1 MEPTLTN
8 YTGPF
13 RLEEARRALQEG
25 TGKGIRIAVIDSG
38 VEIDHPALTGL
49 KLVDDLHV
57 VDAGVQIEV
66 KEGDGTDVFGHG
78 TAVSAVIRRIAPDA
92 QIGSIRVLGAN
103 LGSRTVIIREGVRQ
117 AIDRGYQILNCSFGC
132 GLSEHIFQYKEWI
145 DEAYLKGIHIVSAC
159 NNYDF
164 TTPEWPGYFPSVVTV
179 NMARFDEDHTFF
191 YKPGHLV
198 EFAARGVDV
207 TLPWNNKATKEV
219 TGSSFAAPIM
229 SALLARMVSQ
239 MPGLAPLEAKSLL
252 HRLAIPWR
260 SEVTAPNVVSADA
273 PATAAP
279 VARAG
284 KPPPSAA
291 PGARAGK
298 PPPSS

>member
-1 MEPTLTN
+1 MEPTLTQDP
-8 YTGPF
+8 GPF
-13 RLEEARRALQEG
+13 RLEEARQALKEG
-25 TGKGIRIAVIDSG
+25 TGKGVRIAVIDSG
-38 VEIDHPALTGL
+38 VEIDHPALAGL
-49 KLVDDLHV
+49 TLVDDLHV

-66 KEGDGTDVFGHG
+66 KPGDGTDVFGHG

-117 AIDRGYQILNCSFGC
+117 AIDRGYHVLNCSFGC

-179 NMARFDEDHTFF
+179 NMAKFDEDHTFF

-229 SALLARMVSQ
+229 SALVARLISK
-239 MPGLAPLEAKSLL
+239 MPGLAPLEAKSIL

-260 SEVTAPNVVSADA
+260 SEVTAPNVVTAEA
-273 PATAAP
+273 PAAAPAARAGKPPPTAP

-284 KPPPSAA
+284 KPPPS
-291 PGARAGK
+291 
-298 PPPSS
+298 S

>member
-1 MEPTLTN
+1 MEPTLSQEP
-8 YTGPF
+8 GPF

-25 TGKGIRIAVIDSG
+25 TGQGVRIAVIDSG
-38 VEIDHPALTGL
+38 VEIDHPALAGL

-57 VDAGVQIEV
+57 VDGGVQIEV

-117 AIDRGYQILNCSFGC
+117 AIDRGYHVLNCSFGC

-145 DEAYLKGIHIVSAC
+145 DEAYLKGIHVVSAC

-229 SALLARMVSQ
+229 SALLARMVSK

-273 PATAAP
+273 TATSAP

-291 PGARAGK
+291 PVARAGK
-298 PPPSS
+298 PPPQS

>member
-1 MEPTLTN
+1 MESTLSQDLS
-8 YTGPF
+8 PF

-25 TGKGIRIAVIDSG
+25 TGKGVRIAVIDSG
-38 VEIDHPALTGL
+38 VEIDHPALAGL
-49 KLVDDLHV
+49 SLVDDLHV

-66 KEGDGTDVFGHG
+66 KQGDGTDVFGHG

-117 AIDRGYQILNCSFGC
+117 AIDRGYHILNCSFGC

-207 TLPWNNKATKEV
+207 TLPWNNKGTKEV

-229 SALLARMVSQ
+229 SALLARLISV
-239 MPGLAPLEAKSLL
+239 MPRLAPLEAKSIL

-260 SEVTAPNVVSADA
+260 SEVTAPNVVSAESPAVPVARAGKA
-273 PATAAP
+273 PPSAP

-284 KPPPSAA
+284 KPPP
-291 PGARAGK
+291 
-298 PPPSS
+298 PS

>member
-1 MEPTLTN
+1 MEPPVTPEPS
-8 YTGPF
+8 PF
-13 RLEEARRALQEG
+13 RMEEARRALEKG
-25 TGKGIRIAVIDSG
+25 TGKGVKIAVIDSG
-38 VEIDHPALTGL
+38 IEVDHPDLPGLT
-49 KLVDDLHV
+49 LVDDLHV
-57 VDAGVQIEV
+57 IDAGVQIEV
-66 KEGDGTDVFGHG
+66 KPGDGSDVYGHG
-78 TAVSAVIRRIAPDA
+78 TAVTGVIRRIAPDA

-117 AIDRGYQILNCSFGC
+117 AIDRGYHVLNCSFGC
-132 GLSEHIFQYKEWI
+132 GLKDHIFQYKEWI

-164 TTPEWPGYFPSVVTV
+164 TTPEWPGYFPSVVTT

-207 TLPWNNKATKEV
+207 TLPWNGHARKEV

-229 SALLARMVSQ
+229 SALLARLISE
-239 MPGLAPLEAKSLL
+239 MPKLAPLEAKSIL

-260 SEVTAPNVVSADA
+260 AEVTAPNVVDNSA
-273 PATAAP
+273 PAPAAK
-279 VARAG
+279 VG
-284 KPPPSAA
+284 KPPPKM
-291 PGARAGK
+291 GK

>member
-1 MEPTLTN
+1 MEPSLTPEPS
-8 YTGPF
+8 PF
-13 RLEEARRALQEG
+13 RLDEARRALANG
-25 TGKGIRIAVIDSG
+25 TGKGVRIAVIDSG
-38 VEIDHPALTGL
+38 VEIDHPALAGL
-49 KLVDDLHV
+49 TLVDDLHV
-57 VDAGVQIEV
+57 VDGGVQIEV
-66 KEGDGTDVFGHG
+66 KPGDGTDVFGHG

-117 AIDRGYQILNCSFGC
+117 AIDRGYHVLNCSFGC

-145 DEAYLKGIHIVSAC
+145 DEAYLKGIHVISAC

-207 TLPWNNKATKEV
+207 TLPWNNRSSKEV

-229 SALLARMVSQ
+229 SALLARLISE
-239 MPGLAPLEAKSLL
+239 MPNLAPLEAKSIL

-260 SEVTAPNVVSADA
+260 SDVTAPNVVSAEA
-273 PATAAP
+273 PAAP

-284 KPPPSAA
+284 
-291 PGARAGK
+291 R